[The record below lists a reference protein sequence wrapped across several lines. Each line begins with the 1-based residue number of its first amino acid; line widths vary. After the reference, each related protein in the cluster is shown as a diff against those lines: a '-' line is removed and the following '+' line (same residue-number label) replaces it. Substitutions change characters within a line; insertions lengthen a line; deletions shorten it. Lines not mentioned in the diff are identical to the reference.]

1 MLRACLPDFGRQSTQ
16 TAITQRAGGTI
27 AYWGGAA
34 SFEEIFSSI
43 IFDSIDIEG
52 RTANTVMYAMFKSL
66 DDKRTLTFQTNPTES
81 KISHMFA
88 NIYTFESKFIAEN
101 HQREF
106 YAMKINDENTASL
119 IMHEIIDESPNAGDD
134 EFPFEGHV
142 VMSLHK
148 KPDNMTVNLS
158 DDMAGSVWSAQ
169 DGNASFVYAD
179 SSIDVYDDEI
189 EVNTLKLTIN
199 SVDISDN
206 SLNAVLEGTLQN
218 TEGVADIKTPLK
230 LTWSG
235 YYNMWYGET
244 DSKGETDPQ
253 YFSLSL
259 LTKDTAVF
267 VADIYD
273 YDDTKYYIIEI
284 SSTLKKENK

>member
-1 MLRACLPDFGRQSTQ
+1 
-16 TAITQRAGGTI
+16 
-27 AYWGGAA
+27 
-34 SFEEIFSSI
+34 
-43 IFDSIDIEG
+43 
-52 RTANTVMYAMFKSL
+52 MFKSL